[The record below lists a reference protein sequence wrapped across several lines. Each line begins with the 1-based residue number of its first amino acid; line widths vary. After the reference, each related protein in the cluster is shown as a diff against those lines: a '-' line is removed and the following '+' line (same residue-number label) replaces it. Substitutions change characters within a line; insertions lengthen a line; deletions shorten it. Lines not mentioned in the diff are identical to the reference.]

1 MAKNMIG
8 SGAIIINVVGVG
20 GVNPEKDNSEVLYNE
35 ELKFLANQGG
45 GYRAK
50 YPRPSKNPNGI

>member
-1 MAKNMIG
+1 MIG

-20 GVNPEKDNSEVLYNE
+20 GVNPENDNSEVLYNE